1 VKWTE
6 VFPIALAL
14 IDRHPD
20 VDPRALRFTDLH
32 HWVTELP
39 DFDDDPQRS
48 NERVLEAIQ
57 TTWIAELS

>member
-1 VKWTE
+1 MKWTE
-6 VFPIALAL
+6 VLSIALAL
-14 IDRHPD
+14 IERHPD
-20 VDPRALRFTDLH
+20 VDPRVLRFTDLH

>member
-1 VKWTE
+1 MKWTE
-6 VFPIALAL
+6 VLPIALAL

-20 VDPRALRFTDLH
+20 VDPRVLRFTDLH

-57 TTWIAELS
+57 TTWIAELN

>member
-6 VFPIALAL
+6 VLSIALAL

-20 VDPRALRFTDLH
+20 VDPRGLRFTDLH